1 MHKRQ
6 KLKVNNYSQKK
17 RETMQSI
24 QMFKY
29 DERRGG
35 GAHRV
40 PDTSIMFTTPEGQS
54 TDIFVSVYQ
63 HSVLVGD
70 LMLFI

>member
-1 MHKRQ
+1 
-6 KLKVNNYSQKK
+6 
-17 RETMQSI
+17 MQSI
-24 QMFKY
+24 QVFKY